1 MANQLQAILKSNKI
15 DIAVGIDK
23 QRSAE
28 EIKKGLQS
36 LINENKDISI
46 KVDVELMDNIKDI
59 NAKLKELQ
67 NKINTSSSI
76 QNAIKLDVTIDSS
89 IKNLSNQIQQIQA
102 RIQKSTS
109 IKPLKLDVDIDIN
122 GSALRIAGELGK
134 IKKII
139 NDFEKDY
146 STALKKV
153 KAVSDSEASNIMSDK
168 VTANIKNNLTDV
180 KKYMTSAFGGGE
192 FSTKV
197 FRDYATNVETMS
209 ATVKKETGE
218 MYTAMFKLKDTGG
231 FELMKESEVNKME
244 AQTNK
249 ARRQMESLSETV
261 KLLKANLKDS
271 NSGGIFDKLKDQK
284 FISTGEIESL
294 KKAISAEKELVVAQQ
309 KREALQRNLNQTISS
324 MIPDISKA
332 SSEIQKLGINLKGMD
347 SHQLDNTSLRLK
359 ALQAQYK
366 SDEQVFRTREKL
378 IKSLQETEAQYNR
391 VKNNMSGGANQQ
403 LAMNRTEDII
413 GQINAIKYE
422 ANTVRDLTDSMIRL
436 TTAQRS
442 LKAIQMA
449 SDSSGVV
456 TEMAQQ
462 QRAVEKLIQSLKD
475 IGRYGNGQAS
485 SAIDQLGKASATSV
499 EAVKQLGRTL
509 SLELDEAKR
518 DQKDLIR
525 NFELISAST
534 NNPKL
539 KNIQSGIFGALNGG
553 TVNTSALK
561 KYFGELKQG
570 EVSTI
575 SVTEKTNQF
584 GQAVNEVKV
593 KMAGTGKTVEAYTF
607 QMSKSATASQMAV
620 KETGKAIVDNENK
633 SLGFMEQMGI
643 AMKRIPGYILSMQG
657 IFAVVN
663 GFKGISNEIMEINK
677 QMIEI
682 QRVAGTGINTDN
694 LLSGAL
700 AQSKELGN
708 NVHDILD
715 ALGEYSRTFDN
726 LSEQQLLTLTKTAV
740 VMSNVSDLNLDE
752 SVSSLVGTM
761 NAFNISAEQSLH
773 IVDALNE
780 IDNNYSI
787 STKQLAESLSKT
799 GATAQTF
806 GVSMEEAA
814 GQTTAIGAVTQETGA
829 VIGNA
834 LKTIYSRITTM
845 KPSIDILD
853 SVGVSV
859 RKMGKNG
866 LEMKPVNDI
875 LGELAGKWSSLSAE
889 QQQNIGVTIAGR
901 NQLSRFLALM
911 NNWQMGIDAT
921 NTGLNS
927 TNSAMREQG
936 IYMQS
941 FEAKVNALKTRFTEL
956 ALAMGKAF
964 LSDGMMVGIDTL
976 GKLGDVVV
984 KLVGSFGALP
994 AMFGIVTLL
1003 GTAFGGLGKNLSNV
1017 AKKSV
1022 DATSSLGY
1030 LEDEV
1035 KLLAMGISEN
1045 LGFTKIF
1052 DSFSGSFKKTVAE
1065 MQTAQTATKGLGVA
1079 QGFLST
1085 SLMVTKG
1092 TLSGLGSAM
1101 LTFATS
1107 TAGITLGLTAVMAGV
1122 GYLTEKMIQAKKHQ
1136 DDLMSQY
1143 NSNVSKSIEQF
1154 NKYGNNFD
1162 NIIAKYDKLNK
1173 VKEAGK
1179 LDTKQ
1184 EEEYNNTVKELSN
1197 ILPNAIA
1204 YTDANGKAHLKSTDA
1219 IKKEAEATA
1228 KLNAEKLKENDKK
1241 FKADILENA
1250 EDYDK
1255 QIKKIDDLKD
1265 AIRKLNKLK
1274 EQSKNY
1280 PSWLGRDAQE
1290 SKASKQILLDTL
1302 DIKNAKDSLSKTL
1315 SNNATQISENTQ
1327 AWLTSKGAM
1336 EGVSDAGKGMIDSFA
1351 KANQYTIDSKEV
1363 TKDYAK
1369 SQEELS
1375 DKTKKFGKAVSEAY
1389 KQVSSINGE
1398 GGQKAVELLDKIGT
1412 SMSDATKKS
1421 GKAPEQIKAL
1431 SSAISEMAS
1440 NSANFNTADFITKLE
1455 NLGLSSNDAKKYTTE
1470 LGTEL
1475 GNQKIQA
1482 QIASESLTS
1491 YSNDIDNMTNST
1503 YKAIDAQKKLLNL
1516 SDGEYEDIS
1525 SKLDFISSVKK
1536 INGSI
1541 FDSSAQVQQYI
1552 TDIASKTG
1560 LASSQ
1565 IKDKTVEITEA
1576 YEAVAGKTHG
1586 DLAELATMAPEQLK
1600 ETLKGMSD
1608 GGMALLQSML
1618 GYVRQGVFDVNT
1630 QLLFALKGNKEQVD
1644 QHTADLKK
1652 SFEALQKAPND
1663 TNVENNFFNGMQENL
1678 NQLQNQLIITKDKS
1692 GEFVKEFKTLDG
1704 SKSTYLDELNR
1715 QIGIYGDRL
1724 KIVTDKTTGAMS
1736 IGYIDAQNNVRTLY
1750 DLTKGT
1756 SEYGKEV
1763 DKAQVATGFLIDNFN
1778 KMQQAPQDTNGL
1790 TQWLTGVSNQY
1801 ESIGSHIELVND
1813 KQGKL
1818 AFALDSKGTQ
1828 NAWLVEL
1835 NRQIQ
1840 ALGGQI
1846 VQTGNEVDGFTYKVN
1861 INGQQ
1866 YTLFS
1871 TVGTQADDAKS
1882 KIDDAKT
1889 SVDNLHNSSGQTT
1902 TGKVDVDSSSVDVA
1916 QQKFNEMHNSAGQ
1929 TTVGRVEVD
1938 STSVDTAQ
1946 QKTNELQQNDGKT
1959 VTVKAQGDILG
1970 LSPLSD
1976 TIANITQTAA
1986 KPITFKTAVLPVDLD
2001 NLTKAGGLVD
2011 DLQRRSVN
2019 LSQLIDSIGNVSGDV
2034 GNLIDTNIL
2043 GKSPLVQTLAE
2054 QLGDIAKKAN
2064 DASIA
2069 IDNIKSKAG
2078 SISFS
2083 VKGSFDLPDDFSKRV
2098 DDIVAQSTRMKNALS
2113 ADVGYIQSLL
2123 SSSLKLGNIDISS
2136 LDTMKNQVQIKMNDV
2151 AGILS
2156 SFGSMVANAVSQA
2169 NAQMVFDASSLIEY
2183 KNTSVSVVQS
2193 LSGIW
2198 SDVKQTLPS
2207 IISQT
2212 TSSMISNWNSGTQN
2226 IVSRAEWMEKNV
2238 VDLIREM
2245 GSSSVS
2251 AVNSMSAQMQSA
2263 LRTGTSGLYNIA
2275 SKIPAQIGQGIR
2287 DNMSSASNSLQ
2298 ELADDMVTRFKHA
2311 LGIRSPSRVF
2321 QELGGYVI
2329 AGLTKGLTGGNLK
2342 NLGKEV
2348 FKDFG
2353 GGIFDTMDKIK
2364 AYVSG
2369 DFSSMASAFGGSGGG
2384 GVAGAGVQQWTGVA
2398 SQALMMT
2405 GQFTP
2410 QNLQALLY
2418 QMQTESG
2425 GDPMSINNWDVNA
2438 KNGTPSKG
2446 LMQVI
2451 DPTFQEHKMPGY
2463 NNIYAPLDNILASIR
2478 YALGRYGTLTNAFR
2492 GHGYANGGFV
2502 DTPELAWHGEEGE
2515 EAIIP
2520 LIPQRRERGIDLWL
2534 ETAKKLG
2541 LGSLFGIKGTNGM
2554 GALGGGFVG
2563 SEGESGSSSSS
2574 EGGAGTYVPSI
2585 APAIQTM
2592 QEFIPVFGESAG
2604 NSLDALYKRDTAGLR
2619 IDQTQTKID
2628 KSEAVLKHL
2637 IENTVAYRNQLLGIQ
2652 NLNKNILG
2660 QQQAQYQVMIR
2671 RQNAIAKELEGLK
2684 NTGRHTEDQRKRY
2697 NELQQEYDTNSGN
2710 LWKLETQIEN
2720 LNNEIRQSDIDI
2732 YLDYIADIG
2741 NNWDKTISSIQKA
2754 KDVLSF
2760 QKEKL
2765 QYTNPNDIGQQLKI
2779 QYDMIEQQQ
2788 KLELTYKNQVAK
2800 YQAEYDDASKKY
2812 GTSSKQAIEM
2822 QKMLEDSQKNYNSA
2836 VLDTLKEQKEV
2847 ADSREKVAQDEVS
2860 ALKNYY
2866 KQMQTLSKQS
2876 TEKELDN
2883 LKTTH
2888 EAKIKSYDD
2897 EISKINEI
2905 YDAKSKE
2912 RDSEKAEETYAKKM
2926 EDFNTQRA
2934 GLMQKISL
2942 ASRDNSLEG
2951 KKALSDLQ
2959 KQLTDLNKDITDAQL
2974 DRQDTLWKEQ
2984 LDKQKQE
2991 QLDLVD
2997 KNKDNENTNYDNNV
3011 SKINDKS
3018 KQIQDYYNK
3027 LINDDALWK
3036 NAVDKWNAGDTSDLT
3051 KMTNDMQD
3059 ELSKLMSGD
3068 GKGIMGTEN
3077 LSPDDIKSIV
3087 GDNLTDVSNI
3097 WLSIKD
3103 QLTELNSINK
3113 NLDDL
3118 NASQQKGNNA
3128 YNPNYTTG
3136 ATSSDVGHRDVTPY
3150 LPPEPKPVAHKN
3162 TANTAK
3168 SGGIK
3173 ATHTVVRGDTLW
3185 DLAKKYYGNYYQ
3197 WTKIQKANGNLN
3209 PYTIPVGRKL
3219 LIPFD
3224 TGGYTGD
3231 WFGNEGKVAMLHK
3244 KEMVLNKNQTSDIL
3258 KTVSIVDRTKNQ
3270 LNDLV
3275 KLMQVS
3281 KAGSSLVVGDMQFNF
3296 ENYRGDKEGAV
3307 RFADEV
3313 MDRLKSRR

>member
-36 LINENKDISI
+36 LINGNKDLSI
-46 KVDVELMDNIKDI
+46 KIGVELTDNIKDI
-59 NAKLKELQ
+59 NSKLKELQ

-102 RIQKSTS
+102 KIQKSSS
-109 IKPLKLDVDIDIN
+109 IKPIKLDVDVDIN

-153 KAVSDSEASNIMSDK
+153 KAVSDSEAGNIMSNK

-180 KKYMTSAFGGGE
+180 KKYMTETFGGGE

-209 ATVKKETGE
+209 ATVKRETGE

-271 NSGGIFDKLKDQK
+271 NSVGMFDKLKDQK

-294 KKAISAEKELVVAQQ
+294 KKAISTEKELVVAQQ
-309 KREALQRNLNQTISS
+309 KRESLQRSLNKTVSS

-332 SSEIQKLGINLKGMD
+332 SAEIEKLGINLKGMD
-347 SHQLDNTSLRLK
+347 SHQLDATSARLK

-403 LAMNRTEDII
+403 QAMNRTSDII
-413 GQINAIKYE
+413 GQINATK
-422 ANTVRDLTDSMIRL
+422 NQSNSVKDLTDAMIRL

-442 LKAIQMA
+442 LKDIQMA
-449 SDSSGVV
+449 SSNSSII
-456 TEMAQQ
+456 TNMAQQ

-475 IGRYGNGQAS
+475 IGRYGDGEAS
-485 SAIDQLGKASATSV
+485 SAIDQLGKASATSI

-534 NNPKL
+534 SNPKL

-553 TVNTSALK
+553 TVDTSALK
-561 KYFGELKQG
+561 RYFGELKQG
-570 EVSTI
+570 EVNTI

-593 KMAGTGKTVEAYTF
+593 RMAGTGKTVEAYTF
-607 QMSKSATASQMAV
+607 QINKSNTATQTVV
-620 KETGKAIVDNENK
+620 KETGKAIEDNQNK

-643 AMKRIPGYILSMQG
+643 AMKRIPTYILSMQG
-657 IFAVVN
+657 IFAIVN
-663 GFKGISNEIMEINK
+663 GFKGVSSEIMEINK

-682 QRVAGTGINTDN
+682 QRVAGAGINTDN

-726 LSEQQLLTLTKTAV
+726 LSEQQLLTVTKTAV
-740 VMSNVSDLNLDE
+740 IMSNVSDLKLDE

-761 NAFNISAEQSLH
+761 NAFNISAGDSLH

-787 STKQLAESLSKT
+787 STKQLAESLSKA

-806 GVSMEEAA
+806 GVSMEEVA
-814 GQTTAIGAVTQETGA
+814 GATTAIGAVTQESGA

-845 KPSIDILD
+845 QPSIDILD
-853 SVGVSV
+853 SVGVSI

-866 LEMKPVNDI
+866 MEVKPVNDI
-875 LGELAGKWSSLSAE
+875 LGELAGKWSSLTAE

-901 NQLSRFLALM
+901 NQLSRLLAYM
-911 NNWQMGIDAT
+911 NNWQMGLDAT
-921 NTGLNS
+921 NAGLNS
-927 TNSAMREQG
+927 SNSAMKEQG

-956 ALAMGKAF
+956 SLAIGKAF
-964 LSDGMMVGIDTL
+964 LSDGMMLGIDSL
-976 GKLGDVVV
+976 AKLGDVVV
-984 KLVGSFGALP
+984 KLVGNIGALP
-994 AMFGIVTLL
+994 AMFGTLALL
-1003 GTAFGGLGKNLSNV
+1003 GSTFGGLGKNLSNV

-1022 DATSSLGY
+1022 DATNSLGY
-1030 LEDEV
+1030 FGDEV

-1052 DSFSGSFKKTVAE
+1052 DSFNGSFKKTVSE
-1065 MQTAQTATKGLGVA
+1065 MQTAQTATKGLGTA

-1092 TLSGLGSAM
+1092 TLSGISSAM

-1107 TAGITLGLTAVMAGV
+1107 TAGVTLGLTALMAGIGFV
-1122 GYLTEKMIQAKKHQ
+1122 TEKIIKAKKHQ
-1136 DDLMSQY
+1136 DDLISQY
-1143 NSNVSKSIEQF
+1143 NSNINKSVEQF

-1162 NIIAKYDKLNK
+1162 DIITKYDKLNK

-1179 LDTKQ
+1179 LDSKQ

-1204 YTDANGKAHLKSTDA
+1204 YTDANGKAHLKSTEA
-1219 IKKEAEATA
+1219 IQKEAEATA
-1228 KLNAEKLKENDKK
+1228 KLNAERLKENDKK
-1241 FKADILENA
+1241 FKADVNKNA
-1250 EDYDK
+1250 DDYDE
-1255 QIKKIDDLKD
+1255 QIKKIDELQEKMKRYKAFVKGGID
-1265 AIRKLNKLK
+1265 
-1274 EQSKNY
+1274 EGGKN
-1280 PSWLGRDAQE
+1280 
-1290 SKASKQILLDTL
+1290 SKQIALDSL
-1302 DIKNAKDSLSKTL
+1302 EISNIQSNLSKTL
-1315 SNNATQISENTQ
+1315 SDNATHISENTT
-1327 AWLTSKGAM
+1327 AWLNADGKMKNVT
-1336 EGVSDAGKGMIDSFA
+1336 EAGKGLIDMYA
-1351 KANQYTIDSKEV
+1351 KTNQYAIDSKEV
-1363 TKDYAK
+1363 TENYAK
-1369 SQEELS
+1369 SQETLS
-1375 DKTKKFGKAVSEAY
+1375 DKTKKVGEALTVAYDQLQAIGGDGAKKAIEMFDSITGSFSETAKKSKDFPNQIKAVSTAIAE
-1389 KQVSSINGE
+1389 
-1398 GGQKAVELLDKIGT
+1398 
-1412 SMSDATKKS
+1412 MS
-1421 GKAPEQIKAL
+1421 
-1431 SSAISEMAS
+1431 S
-1440 NSANFNTADFITKLE
+1440 NSKDFIPQDFVTRLE
-1455 NLGLSSNDAKKYTTE
+1455 NLGMSENQAKEMTIK

-1475 GNQKIQA
+1475 ENQKIKA
-1482 QIASESLTS
+1482 MVAKEEMTS
-1491 YSNDIDNMTNST
+1491 YTDEITNMTTAT
-1503 YKAIDAQKKLLNL
+1503 YEAIDGQKKLLNL
-1516 SDGEYEDIS
+1516 ADGEYEDIS
-1525 SKLDFISSVKK
+1525 SKLDYISSIKK

-1541 FDSSAQVQQYI
+1541 FNSSAEVQQYI
-1552 TDIASKTG
+1552 ADIASKTG
-1560 LASSQ
+1560 IASSQ

-1576 YEAVAGKTHG
+1576 YEAVAGKTKG

-1600 ETLKGMSD
+1600 ETFKGMSD

-1678 NQLQNQLIITKDKS
+1678 NQLQNQLVITKDKN

-1724 KIVTDKTTGAMS
+1724 KIVTDNTTGAMS
-1736 IGYIDAQNNVRTLY
+1736 IGYVDAQNNVRTLY
-1750 DLTKGT
+1750 DLSRGT

-1801 ESIGSHIELVND
+1801 ESIGGHIELVKD
-1813 KQGKL
+1813 QQGKL

-1835 NRQIQ
+1835 NRQVQ

-1861 INGQQ
+1861 INGQEH
-1866 YTLFS
+1866 TLF
-1871 TVGTQADDAKS
+1871 TTAGTQADNAKG
-1882 KIDDAKT
+1882 KIDGAKD
-1889 SVDNLHNSSGQTT
+1889 SADKLHDSAGKTT
-1902 TGKVDVDSSSVDVA
+1902 EGKVTVDSS
-1916 QQKFNEMHNSAGQ
+1916 
-1929 TTVGRVEVD
+1929 
-1938 STSVDTAQ
+1938 SVDTAQ
-1946 QKTNELQQNDGKT
+1946 QKTNTLQQSDGKT
-1959 VTVKAQGDILG
+1959 VTVKAQGDTIG
-1970 LSPLSD
+1970 LLPITN
-1976 TIANITQTAA
+1976 TINEITQKAET
-1986 KPITFKTAVLPVDLD
+1986 PIAFKTTVLPVDLD
-2001 NLTKAGGLVD
+2001 NLTQAETLVD
-2011 DLQRRSVN
+2011 SLQDKSGT
-2019 LSQLIDSIGNVSGDV
+2019 LSRLVDSIGNQTGTT
-2034 GNLIDTNIL
+2034 GNLLDTNVL
-2043 GKSPLVQTLAE
+2043 GKSPLVQTLAG
-2054 QLGDIAKKAN
+2054 QLADIAKRAGE
-2064 DASIA
+2064 ASTA
-2069 IDNIKSKAG
+2069 IDSIKSKAG

-2083 VKGSFDLPDDFSKRV
+2083 VQGSFDLPDDFAKRV
-2098 DDIVAQSTRMKNALS
+2098 DEIIAQSTRMKNAVS
-2113 ADVGYIQSLL
+2113 GDMGYMKGVL
-2123 SSSLKLGNIDISS
+2123 SSSLRIGDVDTSS
-2136 LDTMKNQVQIKMNDV
+2136 LDNLKTQVQSKMDEV

-2156 SFGSMVANAVSQA
+2156 GFGATVASAVSKA
-2169 NAQMVFDASSLIEY
+2169 NAQMVLDSSSLIEY
-2183 KNTSVSVVQS
+2183 KNTSIAVVKSLTGTWDDVS
-2193 LSGIW
+2193 
-2198 SDVKQTLPS
+2198 QTLPS
-2207 IISQT
+2207 KISTT
-2212 TSSMISNWNSGTQN
+2212 TSSMVSNWNSGTQD
-2226 IVSRAEWMEKNV
+2226 IVSRARWARQHV
-2238 VDLIREM
+2238 VSEIQQM
-2245 GSSSVS
+2245 GDSSVTAMDKMS
-2251 AVNSMSAQMQSA
+2251 KSMQDS
-2263 LRTGTSGLYNIA
+2263 LRNGTDGMHGIA
-2275 SKIPAQIGQGIR
+2275 KKIPTHIGNGVT
-2287 DNMSSASNSLQ
+2287 DNISSASSSLQ
-2298 ELADDMVTRFKHA
+2298 TLADDMVRRFKSA
-2311 LGIRSPSRVF
+2311 LGIHSPSRVF
-2321 QELGGYVI
+2321 EELGGYVI
-2329 AGLTKGLTGGNLK
+2329 AGLTNGLTGGNLK
-2342 NLGKEV
+2342 DLGKEV

-2353 GGIFDTMDKIK
+2353 GGVFDTMDKIK

-2369 DFSSMASAFGGSGGG
+2369 DFSALAGAFGGGGG

-2410 QNLQALLY
+2410 QNLQALMY

-2425 GDPMSINNWDVNA
+2425 GNPMAINGWDVNA
-2438 KNGTPSKG
+2438 INGTPSKG

-2451 DPTFQEHKMPGY
+2451 DPTFQANKMPGY

-2478 YALGRYGTLTNAFR
+2478 YALGRYGSLANAYS
-2492 GHGYANGGFV
+2492 GHGYYNGGFV

-2520 LIPQRRERGIDLWL
+2520 LIPQRRDRGIDLWL
-2534 ETAKKLG
+2534 QTAQKLG

-2554 GALGGGFVG
+2554 GALGGGFAG

-2585 APAIQTM
+2585 TPAIQTM
-2592 QEFIPVFGESAG
+2592 QEFIPMFGESAG
-2604 NSLDALYKRDTAGLR
+2604 SSLDALYKRDTAGLK

-2628 KSEAVLKHL
+2628 KSEAVLKRL

-2652 NLNKNILG
+2652 NLNKNLLS
-2660 QQQAQYQVMIR
+2660 QQQAQYQAMIR
-2671 RQNAIAKELEGLK
+2671 RQNAIAKELEGLRK
-2684 NTGRHTEDQRKRY
+2684 TNKHTESQRKRY

-2720 LNNEIRQSDIDI
+2720 LNNEVRQSNIDI

-2741 NNWDKTISSIQKA
+2741 NNWDKTIGSIQKA
-2754 KDVLSF
+2754 KDALSF
-2760 QKEKL
+2760 QNEKL
-2765 QYTNPNDIGQQLKI
+2765 QYTNPNDVGQQLKI

-2800 YQAEYDDASKKY
+2800 YQAEYNNASKKY
-2812 GTSSKQAIEM
+2812 GASSKQAIEM
-2822 QKMLEDSQKNYNSA
+2822 QKMLEDAQKNYNSS
-2836 VLDTLKEQKEV
+2836 VLDTLKEQKAV
-2847 ADSREKVAQDEVS
+2847 ADAREKVAQDEVS
-2860 ALKNYY
+2860 SLKNYY

-2876 TEKELDN
+2876 TEKELEN

-2888 EAKIKSYDD
+2888 DAKIKSYDD
-2897 EISKINEI
+2897 EISKINEV
-2905 YDAKSKE
+2905 YDAKVKE
-2912 RDSEKAEETYAKKM
+2912 RDSEKAEETYTKKM
-2926 EDFNTQRA
+2926 EDFNAKRA
-2934 GLMQKISL
+2934 DFMQKISL

-2951 KKALSDLQ
+2951 KKALADLQ

-2974 DRQDTLWKEQ
+2974 ERQDTLWKEQ

-2991 QLDLVD
+2991 QLDQVD
-2997 KNKDNENTNYDNNV
+2997 KNKNNENTNYDNNV
-3011 SKINDKS
+3011 SEINDKS
-3018 KQIQDYYNK
+3018 KQIQDYYDK
-3027 LINDDALWK
+3027 LINDDASWK
-3036 NAVDKWNAGDTSDLT
+3036 NAVDKWNKGDTSVLT
-3051 KMTNDMQD
+3051 QMMNDMQD

-3097 WLSIKD
+3097 WLGIKD

-3113 NLDDL
+3113 NLDNL
-3118 NASQQKGNNA
+3118 NASQQKGNNVN
-3128 YNPNYTTG
+3128 NPNYTTRG
-3136 ATSSDVGHRDVTPY
+3136 TSSDVAHRDVTPY
-3150 LPPEPKPVAHKN
+3150 LPPERKPSTPAKPKGV
-3162 TANTAK
+3162 
-3168 SGGIK
+3168 K

-3185 DLAKKYYGNYYQ
+3185 DLAKKYYGDYYQ

-3209 PYTIPVGRKL
+3209 PYTVPVGKKL

-3231 WFGNEGKVAMLHK
+3231 WFGNEGRVAMLHK

-3275 KLMQVS
+3275 KSMQAS
-3281 KAGSSLVVGDMQFNF
+3281 KASSSLVVGDMQFNF
-3296 ENYRGDKEGAV
+3296 ENYRGDKDGAI

>member
-36 LINENKDISI
+36 LINGNKDLSI
-46 KVDVELMDNIKDI
+46 KIGVELTDNIKDI

-67 NKINTSSSI
+67 NKINNSSSI

-102 RIQKSTS
+102 KIQKSPS
-109 IKPLKLDVDIDIN
+109 IRPIKLDVDVDVN

-146 STALKKV
+146 ATALKKV
-153 KAVSDSEASNIMSDK
+153 KAVSDSESGNIMSDK
-168 VTANIKNNLTDV
+168 ATANIKNNLSDV
-180 KKYMTSAFGGGE
+180 KKYMTEAFGGGE

-209 ATVKKETGE
+209 ATVKRETGE

-261 KLLKANLKDS
+261 KVLRTNLKDS
-271 NSGGIFDKLKDQK
+271 NSVGMFDKLKDQK

-294 KKAISAEKELVVAQQ
+294 NKAIRAEKELVVAQQ
-309 KREALQRNLNQTISS
+309 KREALQRSLNQTVSS

-332 SSEIQKLGINLKGMD
+332 STEIQKLGANLKGMD
-347 SHQLDNTSLRLK
+347 SHQLDATSSKFK

-391 VKNNMSGGANQQ
+391 IRNNMSGGANQQ
-403 LAMNRTEDII
+403 QAMNRTSDII
-413 GQINAIKYE
+413 GQINATK
-422 ANTVRDLTDSMIRL
+422 NQSNSVKDLTESIMKL
-436 TTAQRS
+436 KTAQLS
-442 LKAIQMA
+442 LKEIQMA
-449 SDSSGVV
+449 SSNSSAV
-456 TEMAQQ
+456 TSMAQQ

-475 IGRYGNGQAS
+475 IGKYGDGEAS
-485 SAIDQLGKASATSV
+485 SAIDQLGTASKTSI

-518 DQKDLIR
+518 DQKDMIR
-525 NFELISAST
+525 NFELISASAS
-534 NNPKL
+534 NPKL

-553 TVNTSALK
+553 TVDTSALK
-561 KYFGELKQG
+561 RYFGELKQG
-570 EVSTI
+570 EVNTI

-607 QMSKSATASQMAV
+607 QMNKSQTATQMAV

-657 IFAVVN
+657 IYAVVN
-663 GFKGISNEIMEINK
+663 GFKGVSNEIMEINK

-682 QRVAGTGINTDN
+682 QRVAGAGINTDN
-694 LLSGAL
+694 LLTGAL

-715 ALGEYSRTFDN
+715 ALGEYSRTFDS
-726 LSEQQLLTLTKTAV
+726 LSEQQLLTVTKTAV
-740 VMSNVSDLNLDE
+740 IMSNVSDLKLDE

-761 NAFNISAEQSLH
+761 NAFNISAEESLH

-806 GVSMEEAA
+806 GVSMEEVA
-814 GQTTAIGAVTQETGA
+814 GATTAIGAVTQESGA
-829 VIGNA
+829 IIGNA

-845 KPSIDILD
+845 QPSIDILD

-859 RKMGKNG
+859 RKMGENG
-866 LEMKPVNDI
+866 IEMKPVNDI
-875 LGELAGKWSSLSAE
+875 LGELAGKWKGLTAE

-901 NQLSRFLALM
+901 NQLSRFLAYM
-911 NNWQMGIDAT
+911 NNWQMGLDAT
-921 NTGLNS
+921 NAGINS
-927 TNSAMREQG
+927 SNSAMKEQG

-941 FEAKVNALKTRFTEL
+941 YEAKINALKTRFTEL
-956 ALAMGKAF
+956 SLAIGKAF
-964 LSDGMMVGIDTL
+964 LSDGMMVGIDSL
-976 GKLGDVVV
+976 AKLGDVAV
-984 KLVGSFGALP
+984 KLVGNIGALP
-994 AMFGIVTLL
+994 AMLGTVTLL
-1003 GTAFGGLGKNLSNV
+1003 GATFGGLGKNLSNV

-1022 DATSSLGY
+1022 DATNSLGY
-1030 LEDEV
+1030 FGDEV

-1052 DSFSGSFKKTVAE
+1052 DSFNGSFKKTVSE
-1065 MQTAQTATKGLGVA
+1065 MQTAQTATKGLGTA

-1092 TLSGLGSAM
+1092 TLSGISSAM

-1107 TAGITLGLTAVMAGV
+1107 TAGVTLGLTALMAGIGFV
-1122 GYLTEKMIQAKKHQ
+1122 TEKIIKAKKHQ
-1136 DDLMSQY
+1136 DDLVSQY
-1143 NSNVSKSIEQF
+1143 NSNIDKSVEQF

-1162 NIIAKYDKLNK
+1162 DIITKYDKLNK

-1179 LDTKQ
+1179 LDSKQ
-1184 EEEYNNTVKELSN
+1184 EEEYNNTVKELAN

-1204 YTDANGKAHLKSTDA
+1204 YTDANGKAHLKSTEA

-1228 KLNAEKLKENDKK
+1228 KLNAERLKENDKK
-1241 FKADILENA
+1241 FKVDVNKNAD
-1250 EDYDK
+1250 DYDK
-1255 QIKKIDDLKD
+1255 QIKKIDELQEKMKRYKAFVKGGIDEGGK
-1265 AIRKLNKLK
+1265 NS
-1274 EQSKNY
+1274 EQIALDSLEISNI
-1280 PSWLGRDAQE
+1280 QE
-1290 SKASKQILLDTL
+1290 K
-1302 DIKNAKDSLSKTL
+1302 LSKTL
-1315 SNNATQISENTQ
+1315 SDNATHISENTQ
-1327 AWLTSKGAM
+1327 AWLNA
-1336 EGVSDAGKGMIDSFA
+1336 DGKMKNVTESGKSLIDMYA
-1351 KANQYTIDSKEV
+1351 KTNQYAIDSKEV
-1363 TKDYAK
+1363 TENYAK
-1369 SQEELS
+1369 SQETLS
-1375 DKTKKFGKAVSEAY
+1375 DKTKKVGEALTVAYDQLQAIGGEGSKKAIELFDSITGSFSETAKKSKDFPNQIKAVSTAIAE
-1389 KQVSSINGE
+1389 
-1398 GGQKAVELLDKIGT
+1398 
-1412 SMSDATKKS
+1412 MS
-1421 GKAPEQIKAL
+1421 
-1431 SSAISEMAS
+1431 S
-1440 NSANFNTADFITKLE
+1440 NSKDFIPQDFVTRLE
-1455 NLGLSSNDAKKYTTE
+1455 NLGMSENQAKEMTIK

-1475 GNQKIQA
+1475 ENQKIKA
-1482 QIASESLTS
+1482 MVAKEEMTS
-1491 YSNDIDNMTNST
+1491 YTDEITNMTTAT
-1503 YKAIDAQKKLLNL
+1503 YEAIDGQKKLLNL
-1516 SDGEYEDIS
+1516 ADGEYEDIS
-1525 SKLDFISSVKK
+1525 SKLDYISSIKK

-1541 FDSSAQVQQYI
+1541 FNSSAEVQQYI
-1552 TDIASKTG
+1552 ADISAKTG
-1560 LASSQ
+1560 IASSQ

-1576 YEAVAGKTHG
+1576 YEAVAGKTKG
-1586 DLAELATMAPEQLK
+1586 DLAELANMTPEALK
-1600 ETLKGMSD
+1600 ETFKGMSD

-1618 GYVRQGVFDVNT
+1618 GYVRQGVFDVND
-1630 QLLFALKGNKEQVD
+1630 QLMFALKGNKEQVD

-1652 SFEALQKAPND
+1652 SFEELQKAPND

-1678 NQLQNQLIITKDKS
+1678 NQLQNQLVITKDKS
-1692 GEFVKEFKTLDG
+1692 GKFVKEFKTLDG

-1715 QIGIYGDRL
+1715 QIQIYGDKL
-1724 KIVTDKTTGAMS
+1724 QIVTDKTTGAMS
-1736 IGYIDAQNNVRTLY
+1736 IGYVDAQNNVRTLY
-1750 DLTKGT
+1750 DLSRGA

-1778 KMQQAPQDTNGL
+1778 KMQQAPQDANGL

-1801 ESIGSHIELVND
+1801 ESIGGHIELAKD
-1813 KQGKL
+1813 QQGKL

-1835 NRQIQ
+1835 NRQVQ

-1861 INGQQ
+1861 INGQEH
-1866 YTLFS
+1866 TLF
-1871 TVGTQADDAKS
+1871 TTAGTQADNAKG
-1882 KIDDAKT
+1882 KIDGAKD
-1889 SVDNLHNSSGQTT
+1889 SADKLHDSAGKTT
-1902 TGKVDVDSSSVDVA
+1902 EGKVAVDSSSVDEA
-1916 QQKFNEMHNSAGQ
+1916 Q
-1929 TTVGRVEVD
+1929 R
-1938 STSVDTAQ
+1938 
-1946 QKTNELQQNDGKT
+1946 KTNTLQQSDGKT
-1959 VTVKAQGDILG
+1959 VTVKAQGDTIG
-1970 LSPLSD
+1970 LLPITN
-1976 TIANITQTAA
+1976 TINEITQKAET
-1986 KPITFKTAVLPVDLD
+1986 PIAFKTTVLPVDLD
-2001 NLTKAGGLVD
+2001 NLTQAETLVD
-2011 DLQRRSVN
+2011 SLQDKSGT
-2019 LSQLIDSIGNVSGDV
+2019 LSRLVDSIGNQTGTT
-2034 GNLIDTNIL
+2034 GNLLDTNVL
-2043 GKSPLVQTLAE
+2043 GKSPLVQTLAG
-2054 QLGDIAKKAN
+2054 QLADIAKRAGE
-2064 DASIA
+2064 ASTA
-2069 IDNIKSKAG
+2069 IDIIKSKAG

-2083 VKGSFDLPDDFSKRV
+2083 VQGSFDLPDDFAKRV
-2098 DDIVAQSTRMKNALS
+2098 DEIIAQSTRMKNAVS
-2113 ADVGYIQSLL
+2113 GDMGYIKGVL
-2123 SSSLKLGNIDISS
+2123 SSSLRIGNIDTSS
-2136 LDTMKNQVQIKMNDV
+2136 LDNLRNQVQTKMNQV

-2156 SFGSMVANAVSQA
+2156 SFGGMVANAVAQA
-2169 NAQMVFDASSLIEY
+2169 NAQMVFDASSLINY
-2183 KNTSVSVVQS
+2183 QNTSVSVVQS
-2193 LSGIW
+2193 LTGIW
-2198 SDVKQTLPS
+2198 NTVRQTLPS

-2212 TSSMISNWNSGTQN
+2212 TSSMIGNWNSGTQN
-2226 IVSRAEWMEKNV
+2226 IVSRAEWTKQNV
-2238 VDLIREM
+2238 VREIQQM
-2245 GSSSVS
+2245 GASSVS
-2251 AVNSMSAQMQSA
+2251 AVNNMSTSMQHA
-2263 LRTGTSGLYNIA
+2263 LRVGTAGLYGIA
-2275 SKIPAQIGQGIR
+2275 STIPAQIGKGIS
-2287 DNMSSASNSLQ
+2287 DNMSSASSPIQ
-2298 ELADDMVTRFKHA
+2298 RLADDMVTKFKSA
-2311 LGIRSPSRVF
+2311 LGIHSPSRVF
-2321 QELGGYVI
+2321 EQLGGYVI
-2329 AGLTKGLTGGNLK
+2329 AGLSNGLTGGNLK
-2342 NLGKEV
+2342 DLGKTV

-2353 GGIFDTMDKIK
+2353 GGVFDTMDKIK

-2369 DFSSMASAFGGSGGG
+2369 DFSSMASAFGGGSG
-2384 GVAGAGVQQWTGVA
+2384 GVAGAGVQQWAGVA

-2410 QNLQALLY
+2410 QNLQALMY

-2425 GDPMSINNWDVNA
+2425 GNPMAINGWDVNA
-2438 KNGTPSKG
+2438 INGTPSKG

-2451 DPTFQEHKMPGY
+2451 DPTFQANKMPGY

-2478 YALGRYGTLTNAFR
+2478 YALGSYGSLAR
-2492 GHGYANGGFV
+2492 AYQGHGYYNGGFV

-2520 LIPQRRERGIDLWL
+2520 LIPQRRDRGIDLWL
-2534 ETAKKLG
+2534 QTAQKLG

-2554 GALGGGFVG
+2554 GALGGGFAG

-2585 APAIQTM
+2585 TPAIQTM
-2592 QEFIPVFGESAG
+2592 QEFIPMFGESAG
-2604 NSLDALYKRDTAGLR
+2604 SSLDALYKRDTAGLK

-2628 KSEAVLKHL
+2628 KSEAVLKRL

-2652 NLNKNILG
+2652 NLNKNLLS
-2660 QQQAQYQVMIR
+2660 QQQAQYQAMIR
-2671 RQNAIAKELEGLK
+2671 RQNAIAKELEGLRK
-2684 NTGRHTEDQRKRY
+2684 TNKHTESQRKRY

-2720 LNNEIRQSDIDI
+2720 LNNEVRQSNIDI

-2754 KDVLSF
+2754 KDALSF
-2760 QKEKL
+2760 QNEKL
-2765 QYTNPNDIGQQLKI
+2765 QYTNPNDVGQQLKI

-2800 YQAEYDDASKKY
+2800 YQAEYNNASKKY
-2812 GTSSKQAIEM
+2812 GASSKQAIEM
-2822 QKMLEDSQKNYNSA
+2822 QKMLEDAQKNYNSA
-2836 VLDTLKEQKEV
+2836 VLDTLKEQKAV
-2847 ADSREKVAQDEVS
+2847 ADAREKVAQDEVS
-2860 ALKNYY
+2860 SLKNYY

-2876 TEKELDN
+2876 TEKELEN
-2883 LKTTH
+2883 LKTAH
-2888 EAKIKSYDD
+2888 DAKIKSYDD
-2897 EISKINEI
+2897 EISKINEV
-2905 YDAKSKE
+2905 YDAKVKE

-2926 EDFNTQRA
+2926 EDFNAKRA
-2934 GLMQKISL
+2934 DFMQKISL

-2951 KKALSDLQ
+2951 KKALADLQ

-2974 DRQDTLWKEQ
+2974 ERQDTLWKEQ

-2991 QLDLVD
+2991 QLDQVD
-2997 KNKDNENTNYDNNV
+2997 KNKNNENTNYDNNV
-3011 SKINDKS
+3011 SEINDKS
-3018 KQIQDYYNK
+3018 KQIQDYYDK
-3027 LINDDALWK
+3027 LINDDASWK
-3036 NAVDKWNAGDTSDLT
+3036 NAVDKWNKGDTSVLT
-3051 KMTNDMQD
+3051 QMMNDMQD

-3097 WLSIKD
+3097 WLGIKD

-3113 NLDDL
+3113 NLDNL
-3118 NASQQKGNNA
+3118 NASQQKGNNVN
-3128 YNPNYTTG
+3128 NPNYTTRG
-3136 ATSSDVGHRDVTPY
+3136 TSSDVAHRDVTPY
-3150 LPPEPKPVAHKN
+3150 LPPERKPATPAKPKGV
-3162 TANTAK
+3162 
-3168 SGGIK
+3168 K

-3185 DLAKKYYGNYYQ
+3185 DLAKKYYGDYYQ

-3209 PYTIPVGRKL
+3209 PYTVPVGKKL

-3231 WFGNEGKVAMLHK
+3231 WFGNEGRVAMLHK

-3258 KTVSIVDRTKNQ
+3258 KTVSIVDKTKNQ

-3275 KLMQVS
+3275 KSMQAS

-3296 ENYRGDKEGAV
+3296 ENYRGDKDGAI

>member
-36 LINENKDISI
+36 LINGNKDLSI
-46 KVDVELMDNIKDI
+46 KIGVELTDNIKDI
-59 NAKLKELQ
+59 NSKLKELQ

-102 RIQKSTS
+102 KIQKSSS
-109 IKPLKLDVDIDIN
+109 IKPIKLDVDVDIN

-153 KAVSDSEASNIMSDK
+153 KAVSDSEAGNIMSDK

-180 KKYMTSAFGGGE
+180 KKYMTETFGGGE

-209 ATVKKETGE
+209 ATVKRETGE

-261 KLLKANLKDS
+261 KVLKTNLKDS
-271 NSGGIFDKLKDQK
+271 NSVGMFDKLKDQK

-309 KREALQRNLNQTISS
+309 KREALQRNLSQTVSS
-324 MIPDISKA
+324 MIPNISKA
-332 SSEIQKLGINLKGMD
+332 SSEIEKLGINLKGMD
-347 SHQLDNTSLRLK
+347 SHQLDATSARLK

-403 LAMNRTEDII
+403 LAMSRTSDII
-413 GQINAIKYE
+413 GQINATK
-422 ANTVRDLTDSMIRL
+422 NQSNSVKDLTDAMIRL

-442 LKAIQMA
+442 LKDIQMA
-449 SDSSGVV
+449 SSNSGVI
-456 TEMAQQ
+456 TNMAQQ

-475 IGRYGNGQAS
+475 IGRYGDGEAS

-525 NFELISAST
+525 NFELISASASD
-534 NNPKL
+534 PKL

-553 TVNTSALK
+553 TVDTSALK
-561 KYFGELKQG
+561 RYFGELKQG
-570 EVSTI
+570 EVNTI

-607 QMSKSATASQMAV
+607 QMNKSNTATQMAV

-643 AMKRIPGYILSMQG
+643 AMKRIPTYILSMQG

-663 GFKGISNEIMEINK
+663 GFKGVSSEIMEINK

-682 QRVAGTGINTDN
+682 QRVAGAGINTDN

-726 LSEQQLLTLTKTAV
+726 LSEQQLLTVTKTAV

-761 NAFNISAEQSLH
+761 NAFNISAGESLH

-787 STKQLAESLSKT
+787 STKQLAESLSKA

-806 GVSMEEAA
+806 GVSMEEVA
-814 GQTTAIGAVTQETGA
+814 GQTTAIGAVTQESGA

-859 RKMGKNG
+859 RKMGDNG

-875 LGELAGKWSSLSAE
+875 LGELAGKWSGLTAE

-901 NQLSRFLALM
+901 NQLSRFLAVM
-911 NNWQMGIDAT
+911 NNWQMGVDAT
-921 NTGLNS
+921 NAGINS
-927 TNSAMREQG
+927 SNSAMKEQG

-941 FEAKVNALKTRFTEL
+941 YEAKINALKTRFTEL
-956 ALAMGKAF
+956 SLAIGKAF
-964 LSDGMMVGIDTL
+964 LSDGMMVGIDSL
-976 GKLGDVVV
+976 AKLGDVAV
-984 KLVGSFGALP
+984 KLVGNIGALP
-994 AMFGIVTLL
+994 AMLGTVTLL
-1003 GTAFGGLGKNLSNV
+1003 GATFGGLGKNLSNV

-1022 DATSSLGY
+1022 DATNSLGY
-1030 LEDEV
+1030 FGDEV

-1052 DSFSGSFKKTVAE
+1052 DSFNGSFKKTVSE
-1065 MQTAQTATKGLGVA
+1065 MQTAQTATKGLGTA

-1092 TLSGLGSAM
+1092 TLSGISSAM

-1107 TAGITLGLTAVMAGV
+1107 TAGVTLGLTALMAGIGFV
-1122 GYLTEKMIQAKKHQ
+1122 TEKIIKAKKHQ
-1136 DDLMSQY
+1136 DDLVSQY
-1143 NSNVSKSIEQF
+1143 NSNIDKSVEQF

-1162 NIIAKYDKLNK
+1162 DIITKYDKLNK
-1173 VKEAGK
+1173 IKEAGK
-1179 LDTKQ
+1179 LDSKQ
-1184 EEEYNNTVKELSN
+1184 EEEYNNTVKELAN

-1204 YTDANGKAHLKSTDA
+1204 YTDANGKAHLKSTEA

-1228 KLNAEKLKENDKK
+1228 KLNAERLKENDKK
-1241 FKADILENA
+1241 FKADVNKNA
-1250 EDYDK
+1250 DDYDK
-1255 QIKKIDDLKD
+1255 QIKKIDELQEKMKRYKAFVKGGIDEGGK
-1265 AIRKLNKLK
+1265 NS
-1274 EQSKNY
+1274 EQIALDSLEISNI
-1280 PSWLGRDAQE
+1280 QE
-1290 SKASKQILLDTL
+1290 K
-1302 DIKNAKDSLSKTL
+1302 LSKTL
-1315 SNNATQISENTQ
+1315 SDNATHISENTQ
-1327 AWLTSKGAM
+1327 AWLNA
-1336 EGVSDAGKGMIDSFA
+1336 DGKMKNVTESGKSLIDMYA
-1351 KANQYTIDSKEV
+1351 KTNQYAIDSKEV
-1363 TKDYAK
+1363 TENYAK
-1369 SQEELS
+1369 SQETLS
-1375 DKTKKFGKAVSEAY
+1375 DKTKKVGEALTIAYDQLQAIGGEGSKKAIELFDSITGSFSETAKKSKDFPNQIKAVSTAIAE
-1389 KQVSSINGE
+1389 
-1398 GGQKAVELLDKIGT
+1398 
-1412 SMSDATKKS
+1412 MS
-1421 GKAPEQIKAL
+1421 
-1431 SSAISEMAS
+1431 S
-1440 NSANFNTADFITKLE
+1440 NSKDFIPQDFVTRLE
-1455 NLGLSSNDAKKYTTE
+1455 NLGMSENQAKEMTIK

-1475 GNQKIQA
+1475 ENQKIKA
-1482 QIASESLTS
+1482 MVAKEEMTS
-1491 YSNDIDNMTNST
+1491 YTDEITNMTTAT
-1503 YKAIDAQKKLLNL
+1503 YEAIDGQKKLLNL
-1516 SDGEYEDIS
+1516 ADGEYEDIS
-1525 SKLDFISSVKK
+1525 SKLDYISSIKK

-1541 FDSSAQVQQYI
+1541 FNSSAEVQQYI
-1552 TDIASKTG
+1552 ADISAKTG
-1560 LASSQ
+1560 IASSQ

-1576 YEAVAGKTHG
+1576 YEAVAGKTKG
-1586 DLAELATMAPEQLK
+1586 DLAELANMPADKLK
-1600 ETLKGMSD
+1600 ETFQGMSE

-1618 GYVRQGVFDVNT
+1618 GYVRQGVFDVND
-1630 QLLFALKGNKEQVD
+1630 QLMFALKGNKEQVD

-1652 SFEALQKAPND
+1652 SFEELQKAPND

-1678 NQLQNQLIITKDKS
+1678 NQLQNQLVITKDKS
-1692 GEFVKEFKTLDG
+1692 GKFVKEFKTLDG

-1715 QIGIYGDRL
+1715 QIQIYGDKL
-1724 KIVTDKTTGAMS
+1724 QIVTDKTTGAMS
-1736 IGYIDAQNNVRTLY
+1736 IGYVDAQNNVRTLY
-1750 DLTKGT
+1750 DLSRGA

-1778 KMQQAPQDTNGL
+1778 KMQQAPQDANGL

-1801 ESIGSHIELVND
+1801 ESIGGHIELVKD
-1813 KQGKL
+1813 QQGKL

-1835 NRQIQ
+1835 NRQVQ

-1861 INGQQ
+1861 INGQEH
-1866 YTLFS
+1866 TLF
-1871 TVGTQADDAKS
+1871 TTAGTQADNAKG
-1882 KIDDAKT
+1882 KIDGAKD
-1889 SVDNLHNSSGQTT
+1889 SADKLHDSAGKTT
-1902 TGKVDVDSSSVDVA
+1902 EGKVTVDSSSVDEA
-1916 QQKFNEMHNSAGQ
+1916 Q
-1929 TTVGRVEVD
+1929 R
-1938 STSVDTAQ
+1938 
-1946 QKTNELQQNDGKT
+1946 KTNTLQQSDGKT
-1959 VTVKAQGDILG
+1959 VTVKAQGDTLG
-1970 LSPLSD
+1970 LNPVTE
-1976 TIANITQTAA
+1976 TINNITKQAET
-1986 KPITFKTAVLPVDLD
+1986 PITFKTAVLPVNLD
-2001 NLTKAGGLVD
+2001 NLSQAEGLVD
-2011 DLQRRSVN
+2011 KLQDKSGT
-2019 LSQLIDSIGNVSGDV
+2019 LSRLIESIGNQTGNT
-2034 GNLIDTNIL
+2034 GNLLDTNVL
-2043 GKSPLVQTLAE
+2043 GKSPLVQTLAG
-2054 QLGDIAKKAN
+2054 QLADIAKRASE
-2064 DASIA
+2064 ASIA

-2083 VKGSFDLPDDFSKRV
+2083 VQGSFNLPSDFTKRV
-2098 DDIVAQSTRMKNALS
+2098 DEIIAQTTRMKNVVS
-2113 ADVGYIQSLL
+2113 GDMGYIQGVL
-2123 SSSLKLGNIDISS
+2123 SSGLRIGNVDTSS
-2136 LDTMKNQVQIKMNDV
+2136 LDNLKSQVQTKMNQV

-2156 SFGSMVANAVSQA
+2156 NFGGMVANAIAQA
-2169 NAQMVFDASSLIEY
+2169 NAQMVFDASSLINY
-2183 KNTSVSVVQS
+2183 QNTSVAVVQS
-2193 LSGIW
+2193 LTGIW
-2198 SDVKQTLPS
+2198 NTVRQTLPS

-2212 TSSMISNWNSGTQN
+2212 TSSMIGNWNSGTQN
-2226 IVSRAEWMEKNV
+2226 IVSRAQWTKQNV
-2238 VDLIREM
+2238 VREIQQM
-2245 GSSSVS
+2245 GASSVS
-2251 AVNSMSAQMQSA
+2251 AVNNMSTSMQHA
-2263 LRTGTSGLYNIA
+2263 LRTGTAGLYGIA
-2275 SKIPAQIGQGIR
+2275 STIPAQIGKGIS
-2287 DNMSSASNSLQ
+2287 DNMSSASSPIQ
-2298 ELADDMVTRFKHA
+2298 KLADDMVTKFKSA
-2311 LGIRSPSRVF
+2311 LGIHSPSRVF
-2321 QELGGYVI
+2321 EQLGGYVI
-2329 AGLTKGLTGGNLK
+2329 AGLSNGLTGGNLK
-2342 NLGKEV
+2342 DLGKTV

-2353 GGIFDTMDKIK
+2353 GGVFDTMDKIK

-2369 DFSSMASAFGGSGGG
+2369 DFSSMASAFGGGGG

-2425 GDPMSINNWDVNA
+2425 GNPMAINNWDVNA
-2438 KNGTPSKG
+2438 VNGTPSKG

-2451 DPTFQEHKMPGY
+2451 DPTFQANKMPGF

-2478 YALGRYGTLTNAFR
+2478 YALGRYGSLAR
-2492 GHGYANGGFV
+2492 AYSGHGYYNGGFV

-2520 LIPQRRERGIDLWL
+2520 LIPQRRDRGIDLWL
-2534 ETAKKLG
+2534 QTAQKLG
-2541 LGSLFGIKGTNGM
+2541 LGSLFGMKGTNGI
-2554 GALGGGFVG
+2554 GALGGGFAG

-2585 APAIQTM
+2585 SPAIQTM

-2604 NSLDALYKRDTAGLR
+2604 SSLDALYKRDTAGLK

-2628 KSEAVLKHL
+2628 KSEATLKRL

-2652 NLNKNILG
+2652 NLNKNLLS
-2660 QQQAQYQVMIR
+2660 QQQAQYQTMIR
-2671 RQNAIAKELEGLK
+2671 RQNAIAKELEGLRK
-2684 NTGRHTEDQRKRY
+2684 TSKHTEAQRKRY

-2754 KDVLSF
+2754 KDALSF
-2760 QKEKL
+2760 QNEKL
-2765 QYTNPNDIGQQLKI
+2765 QYTNPNDVGQQLKI

-2800 YQAEYDDASKKY
+2800 YQAEYSNASKKY
-2812 GTSSKQAIEM
+2812 GASSKQAIEM
-2822 QKMLEDSQKNYNSA
+2822 QKMLEDAQKNYNSA
-2836 VLDTLKEQKEV
+2836 VLDTLKEQKAV
-2847 ADSREKVAQDEVS
+2847 ADAREKVAQDEVS
-2860 ALKNYY
+2860 SLKNYY
-2866 KQMQTLSKQS
+2866 KQMQALSKQS
-2876 TEKELDN
+2876 TEKELEN

-2888 EAKIKSYDD
+2888 DAKIKSYDD
-2897 EISKINEI
+2897 EISKINEV
-2905 YDAKSKE
+2905 YDAKVKE
-2912 RDSEKAEETYAKKM
+2912 RDSEKAEETYAQKM
-2926 EDFNTQRA
+2926 EDFNTKRA
-2934 GLMQKISL
+2934 ELMQKISL

-2974 DRQDTLWKEQ
+2974 ERQDTLWKEQ

-2991 QLDLVD
+2991 QLDQID

-3011 SKINDKS
+3011 SEINDKS
-3018 KQIQDYYNK
+3018 KQIQDYYDK
-3027 LINDDALWK
+3027 LINDDASWK
-3036 NAVDKWNAGDTSDLT
+3036 NAVDKWNAGDTSILT
-3051 KMTNDMQD
+3051 QMMNDMQD

-3113 NLDDL
+3113 NLNDL
-3118 NASQQKGNNA
+3118 NAGQQKGNDVN
-3128 YNPNYTTG
+3128 NPKYTTG
-3136 ATSSDVGHRDVTPY
+3136 ATSAVIGHRDVTPY
-3150 LPPEPKPVAHKN
+3150 LPPEQKPKP
-3162 TANTAK
+3162 TPAK
-3168 SGGIK
+3168 QSGIK

-3185 DLAKKYYGNYYQ
+3185 DLAKKYYGDYYQ

-3209 PYTIPVGRKL
+3209 PYTIPVGKKL

-3275 KLMQVS
+3275 KSMQAS
-3281 KAGSSLVVGDMQFNF
+3281 KIGNSLVVGDMQFNF